1 MSPES
6 PSSSET
12 LIEFD
17 ASAVIIRLAT
27 VADQAAVDRLFR
39 RGSEEGLL
47 RENDTG
53 ADITNL
59 QNAYLSEP
67 DASGFWVAESA
78 GRVIGMIGVQRTS
91 DAAADIRRLRVQREY
106 RQRGVGTRLMETA
119 IDFCRENNVLKIV
132 LDVRVEREP
141 AIRMFEKFGFT
152 LAKDRKVDGRR
163 TLDFY
168 LDLYRESPGP

>member
-1 MSPES
+1 MSLES

-12 LIEFD
+12 MIEFD
-17 ASAVIIRLAT
+17 PSAVVIRLAT
-27 VADQAAVDRLFR
+27 AADQASVERLFR
-39 RGSEEGLL
+39 RGGEEGLL

-53 ADITNL
+53 ADIRNL

-67 DASGFWVAESA
+67 DASGFWVAESD

-106 RQRGVGTRLMETA
+106 RLRGIGSRLTETA
-119 IDFCRENNVLKIV
+119 IDFCRENSVLKIV
-132 LDVRVEREP
+132 LDVRVERAP
-141 AIRMFEKFGFT
+141 AIRIFEKFGFS
-152 LAKDRKVDGRR
+152 LSKDRQVDGRR

-168 LDLYRESPGP
+168 LDLYRESPGY